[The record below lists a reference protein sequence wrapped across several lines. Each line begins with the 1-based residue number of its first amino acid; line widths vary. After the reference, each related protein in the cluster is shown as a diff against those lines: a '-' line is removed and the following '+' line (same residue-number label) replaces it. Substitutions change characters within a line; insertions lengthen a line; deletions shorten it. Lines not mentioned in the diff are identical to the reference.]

1 MTLGQ
6 TCEKAESLCKT
17 GQVIFRVVVFIQRSS
32 IVEYKDRRN
41 SHDTKL
47 CVERMM
53 LSAVHCI

>member
-1 MTLGQ
+1 MKLEQ
-6 TCEKAESLCKT
+6 TCEKAKSLCKT

-32 IVEYKDRRN
+32 IMEYKDRRN

-53 LSAVHCI
+53 LSAVNRI